1 MIRYILE
8 TTFELAIAAIVV
20 AFVWVV
26 AVAMGA

>member
-8 TTFELAIAAIVV
+8 TTFELAIAALVV
-20 AFVWVV
+20 AFVWAV

>member
-8 TTFELAIAAIVV
+8 TTFELTVAAIVV
-20 AFVWVV
+20 ASVWAA

>member
-8 TTFELAIAAIVV
+8 TTFELAIAALVV
-20 AFVWVV
+20 AFVWVA

>member
-1 MIRYILE
+1 MFKTILE
-8 TTFELAIAAIVV
+8 TAFELAIAAIVV

>member
-1 MIRYILE
+1 MIKTILE
-8 TTFELAIAAIVV
+8 TAFELAIAAIVV

>member
-8 TTFELAIAAIVV
+8 TTFELAIAALVV
-20 AFVWVV
+20 AFIWAV

>member
-8 TTFELAIAAIVV
+8 TTFELAVAALVV
-20 AFVWVV
+20 AFVWAV

>member
-8 TTFELAIAAIVV
+8 TTFELAVAALVV

>member
-1 MIRYILE
+1 MLKTILE
-8 TTFELAIAAIVV
+8 TAFELAIAAIVV

>member
-20 AFVWVV
+20 AFVWVL
-26 AVAMGA
+26 AIAMGA

>member
-1 MIRYILE
+1 MLKTILE

>member
-8 TTFELAIAAIVV
+8 TTFELAIAALVV

>member
-8 TTFELAIAAIVV
+8 TTFELAVAALVV
-20 AFVWVV
+20 AFVWVI

>member
-8 TTFELAIAAIVV
+8 TTFELAVAALVV
-20 AFVWVV
+20 AFVWAA

>member
-20 AFVWVV
+20 AFVWVL

>member
-8 TTFELAIAAIVV
+8 TNLELAAAALVV
-20 AFVWVV
+20 AFVWAA